1 MSPIRRSPRTAVSTG
16 RPRTTTSIDVRPS
29 RLTGS
34 LFRAVP
40 AAVIAAAAFGASAT
54 SAQAAVPCFKNYG
67 AGWTVQND
75 GSLSGSLQ
83 DNGSAGDENHGAL
96 SVAGVDYPKADGN
109 LCAQTAS
116 AMTLP
121 TRNLGGLT
129 VSRSVS
135 ETGGKLRWLD
145 TITNPGAGKVV
156 AVDFDLQV
164 LASQVLIESE
174 SGNNSADEQD
184 HWTVH
189 KSQSLYSLH
198 QWGQDDASAQPEVL
212 PEDLSGQWE
221 HDFGDMDD
229 DATLK
234 YQFWI
239 GGGQTVR
246 LLHAIGTAGSE
257 QAAVNSAKDAAGLF
271 AGYSKSV
278 AQQVVNFSDD
288 PDGDGVNK
296 FSDACPSVFAK
307 TGNGCPQ
314 LIIPVP
320 PADPVD
326 PEQPQGGDQPAG
338 DGTGSGSGADQGA
351 GNGGTSGTASTP
363 APPASAPA
371 DKTGPSITI
380 GRIGTKI
387 KRTKLTTG
395 TGTKASVDC
404 NEDCRFTA
412 KLTVK
417 QRGRKQAK
425 TIQRFTQGA
434 FSADARVVKLRV
446 RSPKLQRLA
455 KQQVTLVVEAT
466 DRAGNRSTLSQAIK
480 LK

>member
-1 MSPIRRSPRTAVSTG
+1 MSPIRRTPRTAVPTG
-16 RPRTTTSIDVRPS
+16 RPSTTTTVDVRPS
-29 RLTGS
+29 RVTGS
-34 LFRAVP
+34 LFRALP
-40 AAVIAAAAFGASAT
+40 AFVVAAAAFGASAS
-54 SAQAAVPCFKNYG
+54 SAQAAVPCFKNYA

-83 DNGSAGDENHGAL
+83 DNGSAGDADHGAL
-96 SVAGVDYPKADGN
+96 SVAGVDYPELAGN
-109 LCAQTAS
+109 LCAQS
-116 AMTLP
+116 DHAMSLP
-121 TRNLGGLT
+121 ARNLGGLT

-135 ETGGKLRWLD
+135 ESGGKLRWLD
-145 TITNPGAGKVV
+145 TITNPGAGKIV

-184 HWTVH
+184 HWSVH
-189 KSQSLYSLH
+189 KSQSLYSMH
-198 QWGQDDASAQPEVL
+198 QWGQDDAAAQPEVL

-288 PDGDGVNK
+288 PDGDGVTK

-307 TGNGCPQ
+307 TANGCPQ
-314 LIIPVP
+314 AIVPVP

-338 DGTGSGSGADQGA
+338 DGGANGTGGGAGAGTDQGA
-351 GNGGTSGTASTP
+351 VPGGNPG
-363 APPASAPA
+363 SAPA
-371 DKTGPSITI
+371 AATDTAGPGITI
-380 GRIGTKI
+380 GRIGTKV
-387 KRTKLTTG
+387 KRTKLTAG
-395 TGTKASVDC
+395 KGTKASVDC

-417 QRGRKQAK
+417 PRGSKQPK
-425 TIQRFTQGA
+425 TIQRFTQAA
-434 FSADARVVKLRV
+434 FSGNARDLKLRV
-446 RSPKLQRLA
+446 SASKLRRLS

-466 DRAGNRSTLSQAIK
+466 DRSGNRSVRSQTITLK
-480 LK
+480 